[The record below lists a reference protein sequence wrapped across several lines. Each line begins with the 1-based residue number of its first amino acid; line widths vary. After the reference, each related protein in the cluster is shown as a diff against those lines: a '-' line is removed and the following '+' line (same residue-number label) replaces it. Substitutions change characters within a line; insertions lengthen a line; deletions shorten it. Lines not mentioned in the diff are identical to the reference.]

1 MVVAKKL
8 VRRAVDRNLLKRLA
22 REAFRMMRVQLPAN
36 DLVLRLSS
44 APNVWDKSAI
54 RAEIDGLLN
63 GLRK

>member
-8 VRRAVDRNLLKRLA
+8 VRRAVGRNLLKRQA
-22 REAFRMMRVQLPAN
+22 REAFRMMRVRLPAH

-44 APNVWDKSAI
+44 APKVWDKSAI
-54 RAEIDGLLN
+54 RAEIDGLLS